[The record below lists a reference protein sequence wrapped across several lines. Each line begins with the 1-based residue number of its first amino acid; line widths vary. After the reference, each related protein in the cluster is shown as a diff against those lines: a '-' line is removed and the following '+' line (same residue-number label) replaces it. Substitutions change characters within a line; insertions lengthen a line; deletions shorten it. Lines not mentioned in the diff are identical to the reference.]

1 MCAMG
6 FKLQLD
12 YLSLALLAFIIGIS
26 LAPHA
31 KKEPQEY
38 TRKVQEQTH
47 QQRKKFALKTHI
59 SYSYSRMC
67 SVKTHAN
74 KHHNGI
80 WSVQTNKRTNELKR
94 MKKSRKNTTT
104 SNLELFC
111 SVMEL
116 FSWIVTS
123 LCRVFSLPSSTSI
136 RFVWSI
142 VIWHLYNVVY

>member
-47 QQRKKFALKTHI
+47 QQQKNALKTHI
-59 SYSYSRMC
+59 SYSY
-67 SVKTHAN
+67 VLYKDT
-74 KHHNGI
+74 
-80 WSVQTNKRTNELKR
+80 
-94 MKKSRKNTTT
+94 RK
-104 SNLELFC
+104 
-111 SVMEL
+111 
-116 FSWIVTS
+116 
-123 LCRVFSLPSSTSI
+123 
-136 RFVWSI
+136 
-142 VIWHLYNVVY
+142 